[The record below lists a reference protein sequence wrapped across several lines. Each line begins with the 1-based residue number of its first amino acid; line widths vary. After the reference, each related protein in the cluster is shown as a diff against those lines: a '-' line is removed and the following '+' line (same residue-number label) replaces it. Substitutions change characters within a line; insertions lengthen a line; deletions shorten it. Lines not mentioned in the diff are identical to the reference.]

1 VNGAGVIVLTLLLVL
16 LTTAPFAVAALLA
29 VRSRRRSWLDK
40 AVDSLLGP

>member
-16 LTTAPFAVAALLA
+16 LSTAPFAIAALLA
-29 VRSRRRSWLDK
+29 VRSRRRAWLDK

>member
-1 VNGAGVIVLTLLLVL
+1 MLTLLLVL

-29 VRSRRRSWLDK
+29 VRGRRRAWLDK